1 MSAQGNQA
9 APPAA
14 SLDLGR
20 PIAGGESPSAPTVA
34 AVPISNVIVAPADH
48 NKSLPKEPS
57 LAADIAPP
65 TPSVDGDPHISR
77 PIDVKP
83 IPAPP
88 TPARPAYVHRKS
100 SVPQAIVAA
109 PSATATT
116 TGVPS
121 SGSDSLHPDAVHSTV
136 NVPNTAAS
144 EAVVPATKA
153 HLAPDHALPT
163 APGVH
168 PAKQQEAIDDGH
180 ASSETIARE
189 VEKAKA
195 DKREMQGKLPKGT
208 IVEGMEDDKL
218 FMLLRKFDQQV
229 THTLI
234 MTTTNTHPREPDLR
248 RSTLPNVPFSSDVL
262 KANLERLYASGGIGL
277 TRAIGEIA
285 RLRSWAVE
293 ERKRTTAF
301 CVTYFACWA
310 VGFAIPALLVFFC
323 ILVVSPESRWFFF
336 PPVPPQ
342 PGMPPSAT
350 DPLNRKGDESL
361 LGGVDN
367 PVQHRSRA
375 EQIEEQSWEFRQLAQ
390 TFAVRLAVNNGKGK
404 QQGNAALGE
413 KDLDAGSDS
422 SSSSSSSSDDEEPF
436 VEETFQDASGDLP
449 YAEGEHP
456 KTVARQIAAVHG
468 RGPPVK
474 ENGTVV
480 VAPPTR
486 KHRAPSSGATE
497 LIKTDSGK
505 VVEKPMSEKKRKHME
520 AKAAKAK
527 RDQLVGKYL
536 KLTQDG
542 LGDFADIMECFA
554 NALLPP
560 QPYPQTMA
568 RYKLAGAIGVP
579 LIIVTAVVPAW
590 IWHRLA
596 SFTLGFA
603 FFGQPLINRG
613 IAFINEKVPN
623 LAELLDL
630 RNSLLSGVPTNDQ
643 LVLHL
648 LRVGERSHRPL
659 PRPPPPP
666 LAGTPKEQIKDT
678 APNPDDELVD
688 EAGNPIDPEDLH
700 GKDKTM
706 HRAKSKI
713 AGGLKG
719 LSKRMAA
726 FHADVSVD
734 GTKKA
739 VGSTMDKMIWGS
751 ALKDDDHPEIY
762 PCRINGVKGRI
773 VIDPTDVRDYAARIR
788 FEPAGVG
795 KTEKA
800 FDRIVSD
807 IVELKKSGIS
817 IPRAA
822 LGWISGADIE
832 SQTLWVRMKT
842 ASQRKK
848 DSLMR
853 QQEREMNGSGKRGF
867 KDLGVEDGDVYQ
879 ISELFR
885 RDQLFDRLVSLGPQ
899 RWEVL

>member
-1 MSAQGNQA
+1 MSTPANP
-9 APPAA
+9 APAMA
-14 SLDLGR
+14 GIDLGQPLGE
-20 PIAGGESPSAPTVA
+20 PIAGGESP
-34 AVPISNVIVAPADH
+34 H
-48 NKSLPKEPS
+48 K
-57 LAADIAPP
+57 
-65 TPSVDGDPHISR
+65 PSVPVKDESHAPVTSTADTAAQDGDPHISR

-83 IPAPP
+83 IPAPAP
-88 TPARPAYVHRKS
+88 PVAPARPAYIHRTS
-100 SVPQAIVAA
+100 SVPQTVVAA
-109 PSATATT
+109 PGATQDLPNTE
-116 TGVPS
+116 V
-121 SGSDSLHPDAVHSTV
+121 SGNHERELHPDAVHSTIH
-136 NVPNTAAS
+136 VPNTAAPD
-144 EAVVPATKA
+144 ADRTTVVPATKA
-153 HLAPDHALPT
+153 HLEPDHVLPT

-168 PAKQQEAIDDGH
+168 PAKQQEAIDAGH
-180 ASSETIARE
+180 ASSETVARE
-189 VEKAKA
+189 VEKAKG
-195 DKREMQGKLPKGT
+195 DKREMQGKAPKGT
-208 IVEGMEDDKL
+208 IVEGIEDDKL

-285 RLRSWAVE
+285 RLRSWAAE

-301 CVTYFACWA
+301 CVTYFVCWA
-310 VGFAIPALLVFFC
+310 LGFAIPALLVFFC

-336 PPVPPQ
+336 PPVAPH
-342 PGMPPSAT
+342 PGTPPSAT

-361 LGGVDN
+361 LGGVDS

-413 KDLDAGSDS
+413 KDLDAGSSSSDS
-422 SSSSSSSSDDEEPF
+422 SSDEEAEEF
-436 VEETFQDASGDLP
+436 QETFEDAGDLP
-449 YAEGEHP
+449 YAPGEHP

-474 ENGTVV
+474 DGSVTSP
-480 VAPPTR
+480 A
-486 KHRAPSSGATE
+486 KSAPSQGMQGATE
-497 LIKTDSGK
+497 LVKTDSGN

-560 QPYPQTMA
+560 QPYPQTLA

-579 LIIVTAVVPAW
+579 LILVTAFVPAW
-590 IWHRLA
+590 IWHRLS
-596 SFTLGFA
+596 SFALGFG
-603 FFGQPLINRG
+603 FFGQPLIDRG
-613 IAFINEKVPN
+613 IKFIQEKVPN
-623 LAELLDL
+623 LPELLDI
-630 RNSLLSGVPTNDQ
+630 RNSLLSGVPSNDQ
-643 LVLHL
+643 LILHL
-648 LRVGERSHRPL
+648 LRVGEREYRPL

-678 APNPDDELVD
+678 APNPDDDLVD
-688 EAGNPIDPEDLH
+688 DAGNPIDPEDLS
-700 GKDKTM
+700 GKEKTL
-706 HRAKSKI
+706 HQTKSKI
-713 AGGLKG
+713 ASGLKG
-719 LSKRMAA
+719 LTKRMAA

-734 GTKKA
+734 GAKKA
-739 VGSTMDKMIWGS
+739 VGSTLDKVVWGS
-751 ALKDDDHPEIY
+751 ALKDDDDPEIY
-762 PCRINGVKGRI
+762 PCRVNGVKGRI
-773 VIDPTDVRDYAARIR
+773 VIDPTDVRDFAARVR

-795 KTEKA
+795 KTDKA

-807 IVELKKSGIS
+807 VVELKKSGIS

-822 LGWISGADIE
+822 LGWVSGADIE

-842 ASQRKK
+842 AAQRKK
-848 DSLMR
+848 DSMTR

-879 ISELFR
+879 ISELYR